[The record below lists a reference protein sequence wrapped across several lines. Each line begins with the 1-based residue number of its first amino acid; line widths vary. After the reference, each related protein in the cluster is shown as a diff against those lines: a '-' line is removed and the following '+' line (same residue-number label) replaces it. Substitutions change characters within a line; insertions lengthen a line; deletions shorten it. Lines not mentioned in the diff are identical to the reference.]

1 MSPGPHH
8 ASALRRGTAAA
19 AAAALLLLA
28 GGCATAVNGEHPGRQ
43 SAGQKLD
50 PWENWNRKVFNFNE
64 GLDQHVL
71 KPVATAY
78 QKVVP
83 SFIRTGIYNFFG
95 NVQDA
100 WSAVNHFLQGKP
112 ESGLQMVAR
121 FEINTLFGLLGL
133 IDVAQEAGLERQPED
148 FGQTLGVWGF
158 GAGAYIVWP
167 ILGPSSVRDSAGLP
181 LDRSASPALLFN
193 SYYDE
198 LGILGVQLISTRAEL
213 LGATRVIDDIA
224 LDKYSFVR
232 DGYLARRRSLVF
244 DGNPPEPPEPPGAD
258 AEPGAASAPQ
268 AAPAASAASG
278 SAR

>member
-1 MSPGPHH
+1 MTLP
-8 ASALRRGTAAA
+8 ALKRGTAAA
-19 AAAALLLLA
+19 AAAVLLLLSA
-28 GGCATAVNGEHPGRQ
+28 GCATVNPEGTRQ

-64 GLDQHVL
+64 GLDVHVL

-83 SFIRTGIYNFFG
+83 SFVRSGVSNFFG

-121 FEINTLFGLLGL
+121 VEINTLFGLLGL
-133 IDVAQEAGLERQPED
+133 LDVAQEAGLERQAED

-167 ILGPSSVRDSAGLP
+167 VLGPSSVRDSAALP

-193 SYYDE
+193 DWGGE
-198 LGILGVQLISTRAEL
+198 LGLLTLQLVNTRAEL
-213 LGATRVIDDIA
+213 LGATRVIDEIA

-232 DGYLARRRSLVF
+232 DGYLARRRSLVY
-244 DGNPPEPPEPPGAD
+244 DGNPPEPPAPREPEDGKDGA
-258 AEPGAASAPQ
+258 AAPAAAASAPS
-268 AAPAASAASG
+268 APASG
-278 SAR
+278 NAR